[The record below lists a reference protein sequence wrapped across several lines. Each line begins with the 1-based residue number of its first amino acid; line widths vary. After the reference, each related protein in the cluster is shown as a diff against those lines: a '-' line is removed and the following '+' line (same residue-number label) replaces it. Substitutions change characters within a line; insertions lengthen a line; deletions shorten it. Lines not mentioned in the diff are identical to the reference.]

1 MNALMTIGINSLK
14 DGNMRFVNYKRSMKP
29 LKIWQANIKNAKK
42 KSIAE
47 KMADK
52 VHTSVKQSIKN
63 FEYYKNFIDKDV
75 SNELELNDDE
85 ISWLNNF

>member
-1 MNALMTIGINSLK
+1 
-14 DGNMRFVNYKRSMKP
+14 MKP